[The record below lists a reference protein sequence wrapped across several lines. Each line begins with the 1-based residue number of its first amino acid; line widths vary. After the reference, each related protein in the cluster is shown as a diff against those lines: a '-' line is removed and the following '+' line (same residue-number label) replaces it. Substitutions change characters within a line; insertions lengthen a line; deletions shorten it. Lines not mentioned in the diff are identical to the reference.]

1 MISFSSRLTWL
12 HLAKIC
18 ITFIVVIMMSACGF
32 RPLWGVRDPFA
43 RKEKFDVNKDS
54 AIKNCYSV
62 IRIGDIT
69 TTGFSKVDY
78 SYAKSNFVLFEY
90 SLKNALDTLL
100 KQRFQLASERELTAY
115 ILDIQYAY
123 DINPF
128 FVRRNASAQRA
139 KIKLQLNYRL
149 KAEKSDEVLLKKTII
164 LIDSF
169 SISDASYEYMV
180 LSEDIVLSLANYAA
194 NRIVNELVIYTKNK
208 LYDTD
213 KHIVD

>member
-1 MISFSSRLTWL
+1 
-12 HLAKIC
+12 
-18 ITFIVVIMMSACGF
+18 MMSACGF